1 MQRRRR
7 APPPSQQPE
16 GGGRGEEVAV
26 QFSAGRLGS
35 ATAMGAAARG
45 EEDDE
50 RLEREHFWKII
61 NAFRYYG

>member
-1 MQRRRR
+1 M
-7 APPPSQQPE
+7 E
-16 GGGRGEEVAV
+16 V

-35 ATAMGAAARG
+35 VAVDAAAAATAAAARSP
-45 EEDDE
+45 EEEEE